1 MKIGMQN
8 FQGVTDYQEIEIA
21 PITLVYGQNSSGKST
36 IYDALVVIGD
46 LFEKEFCALPEKWVN
61 RSSKQGRSISRGSET
76 ILRVS
81 GVPNDRYWSED
92 EVLEWLKVRP
102 RGRDEDDGFLSRL
115 MEILEWGEGNVGKE
129 LSCEYRWG
137 LSGGCVNFS
146 GYRVE
151 VDGALALDWSNGFS
165 DDDSVVRINLRNKFV
180 EHCLGGISEPKI
192 LQGLFRIEDGVAY
205 ANVRL
210 DEIRP
215 GVNDLSCAIS
225 EWAYGGHVDDPFF
238 VLMEFLVSG
247 ATYHVSVCGRF
258 SLLSAL
264 RPERAVECR
273 SRKGSFDF
281 GFDGCSSYAW
291 KLIAAELFCRS
302 LGRDDYVGNVDVINE
317 WLSGRERLDSGFCL
331 DVDAEFIAPI
341 SSVGE
346 IIGAGL
352 KCAYSYIF
360 DNYEMCYRVVLKDLR
375 GGRVV
380 EVEEVGVG
388 VSQVVPVLASA
399 AIWERVY
406 IQQPE
411 LHLHPRMQAALA
423 DVFIEKKNN
432 NGGFVLETHSE
443 LLVLRVLRRIRET
456 YDGSLAEEKLA
467 LRADQVS
474 VIYVERDSD
483 GETFFRR
490 LRISRNGEFMDR
502 WPNGFFAERDAEI
515 F

>member
-1 MKIGMQN
+1 M
-8 FQGVTDYQEIEIA
+8 V
-21 PITLVYGQNSSGKST
+21 
-36 IYDALVVIGD
+36 GD
-46 LFEKEFCALPEKWVN
+46 LFEKGFCALPERWVN

-81 GVPNDRYWSED
+81 GVPNASYWLED
-92 EVLEWLKVRP
+92 DVFEWLKVRP
-102 RGRDEDDGFLSRL
+102 VRRDEDDGFISRL
-115 MEILEWGEGNVGKE
+115 MGILEYGGFKVCDEV
-129 LSCEYRWG
+129 SCEYRWAWSEAG
-137 LSGGCVNFS
+137 IVFS
-146 GYRVE
+146 GYRIE

-165 DDDSVVRINLRNKFV
+165 DEDSILRINLRNPFV
-180 EHCLGGISEPKI
+180 EHFLGGVSEPII
-192 LQGLFRIEDGVAY
+192 LQGLFRFEDGVAY

-215 GVNDLSCAIS
+215 DVNRLSCAIS
-225 EWAYGGHVDDPFF
+225 DWAYGGHVNDPFF
-238 VLMEFLVSG
+238 ILLEFLVSG
-247 ATYHVSVCGRF
+247 ATYHVSVRGKF

-264 RPERAVECR
+264 RPESAVECR
-273 SRKGSFDF
+273 SKKGNFDF

-302 LGRDDYVGNVDVINE
+302 LGRDDYFGDAGNVELINE

-331 DVDAEFIAPI
+331 DFDAEFVAPV

-346 IIGAGL
+346 IIAVGL
-352 KCAYSYIF
+352 ECADNYIF
-360 DNYEMCYRVVLKDLR
+360 DNYEVCYRVVLKDLR
-375 GGRVV
+375 GERVV
-380 EVEEVGVG
+380 EVEDVGVG

-423 DVFIEKKNN
+423 DIFIEKKND

-483 GETFFRR
+483 GETFFKR
-490 LRISRNGEFMDR
+490 LRISRNGEFLDR

-515 F
+515 FGV